1 MTASAKNAPKRNPP
15 RSAAGRG
22 RGRMENVAALS
33 LRALGLTSLVCLAAL
48 CAAAVEAPAP
58 VNSVDELQAW
68 RAAREARLRSETGW
82 LTVSGLF
89 WLGPGSNGFGSG
101 QHNPI
106 RLPSSVPAQAGTI
119 EFADGQA
126 RYRLAAGVS
135 ATLDDKPAPAEGL
148 LKPDTS
154 GSPNVLALGPVSFFV
169 IERGG
174 RFGVRVKDK
183 DSAARRDFKGLEW
196 YPPDAAYRVSA
207 RFVAYDA
214 PRELK
219 VVNVLG
225 QVESMKSPGYA
236 EFSLRGRRLRLEPV
250 LEEPDA
256 EEYFFIFR
264 DLTSGHGTYAAG
276 RFLYA
281 PRPQDGTLL
290 LDFNKAYSPPCAFTR
305 YATCPLPPEP
315 NRLDVAIEAGER
327 FQGAH
332 SN

>member
-1 MTASAKNAPKRNPP
+1 
-15 RSAAGRG
+15 
-22 RGRMENVAALS
+22 MENVSAIS
-33 LRALGLTSLVCLAAL
+33 LRAFWLCPLLCLAAL
-48 CAAAVEAPAP
+48 CGAAAEAPAAVGP
-58 VNSVDELQAW
+58 EDEQLAW
-68 RAAREARLRSETGW
+68 RAARETRLRSETGW

-89 WLGPGSNGFGSG
+89 WLKPGSNDFGSG
-101 QHNPI
+101 KHNPI
-106 RLPSSVPAQAGTI
+106 RLPDSVPGRAGTI
-119 EFADGQA
+119 EFVGGKA
-126 RYRLAAGVS
+126 RYRLARGVS
-135 ATLDDKPAPAEGL
+135 ATLDDKPAPPEGL
-148 LKPDTS
+148 LQPDTS
-154 GSPNVLALGPVSFFV
+154 GSPSVLALGPVSLFL

-174 RFGVRVKDK
+174 RHGVRVKDK

-196 YPPDAAYRVSA
+196 YPPDGAYRVSA

-219 VVNVLG
+219 IVNVLG
-225 QVESMKSPGYA
+225 QLEGMQSPGYA
-236 EFSLRGRRLRLEPV
+236 EFNLRGRTLRLEPV

-276 RFLYA
+276 RFLYS

-305 YATCPLPPEP
+305 YATCPLPPEQ

-327 FQGAH
+327 FSGH
-332 SN
+332 